1 LLNLAYV
8 FSNSKREK
16 IPYSVFY
23 LYNTFSENMDID
35 LRNIEKDALPGILP
49 RFYPNSISYL
59 YELNDFR
66 MYAEVWSNKKSKE
79 NAKRMEIGHA
89 GYMKTLGVWG
99 EETEEKK

>member
-1 LLNLAYV
+1 
-8 FSNSKREK
+8 
-16 IPYSVFY
+16 
-23 LYNTFSENMDID
+23 MDID
-35 LRNIEKDALPGILP
+35 LRDIEKGALPGILP